1 MLSKP
6 ATHTLYMNQVVDGCA
21 ISGSERSLCV
31 RGQGV
36 MFWRWDAVNTVNL
49 GEGDNALTIG
59 LNSNTFQVR
68 PLYNSW
74 SCVVDQLSIFRWA
87 VTR

>member
-1 MLSKP
+1 
-6 ATHTLYMNQVVDGCA
+6 
-21 ISGSERSLCV
+21 
-31 RGQGV
+31 

-68 PLYNSW
+68 
-74 SCVVDQLSIFRWA
+74 A
-87 VTR
+87 VPCPRHIVWTSV

>member
-1 MLSKP
+1 
-6 ATHTLYMNQVVDGCA
+6 
-21 ISGSERSLCV
+21 
-31 RGQGV
+31 

-68 PLYNSW
+68 AIS
-74 SCVVDQLSIFRWA
+74 SFVVQCSIQA
-87 VTR
+87 YMSSIGL

>member
-1 MLSKP
+1 M
-6 ATHTLYMNQVVDGCA
+6 H
-21 ISGSERSLCV
+21 
-31 RGQGV
+31 GQGV

-68 PLYNSW
+68 ALYHSW
-74 SCVVDQLSIFRWA
+74 YRLVISTHGFNRVLADNLGRNGKLTIPCTFTPVCC
-87 VTR
+87 

>member
-1 MLSKP
+1 
-6 ATHTLYMNQVVDGCA
+6 
-21 ISGSERSLCV
+21 
-31 RGQGV
+31 

-68 PLYNSW
+68 G
-74 SCVVDQLSIFRWA
+74 QFIMRG
-87 VTR
+87 TM